1 MSASSGEDAPARRG
15 SKRER
20 TIDLE
25 RYRSIVDDWDAFA
38 EASSR
43 PEPTVF
49 RVRTGRVDE
58 ARLLDDLGAQGFRT
72 QPIEG
77 LAGFHQVVDEPHPV
91 SMTLEH
97 WNGLIYVQ
105 QASTGVAAPALA
117 PRPGD
122 RVLDL
127 CSAPGGKTAHMA
139 DLMEDT
145 GCLVASEI
153 SESRIRGLLGNMYRL
168 AHTNVLAVA
177 GDGRAFPEG
186 ALFDRVL
193 VDAPCT
199 GEGTLRRRGGRPP
212 RQSRSF
218 LGYVTSAQRALLERA
233 VRLTKPGGTIL
244 YVTCTFSPEENEA
257 VVSDILGTMP
267 VELEPLDLPV
277 PHARGVTS
285 FEGAHFDPRVEGA
298 ARIYPHHLDS
308 GGLFLARLR
317 RLDGPV
323 GEEPTEKGV
332 SEERAWTAVPHAFP
346 DDGEASHSEPE
357 EAEAL
362 VALAVAELA
371 DRFGVSRARLDELS
385 WTVRGGRV
393 WVHSVDAWPLE
404 AWEEEDAWRAI
415 SIGIRAVEFDS
426 RGRARPTNDVLRLLS
441 GDVRERRVELDDEN
455 LRTFLSRKPVPCD
468 LDLRGP
474 VAVGYRGQVVG
485 RGARTGEGL
494 KTEIPKA
501 RAADLLRV
509 LDRGQDAS

>member
-1 MSASSGEDAPARRG
+1 MSASPGDGAPERRD

-20 TIDLE
+20 TIDLD
-25 RYRSIVDDWDAFA
+25 RYRSIVDDWDAFTA
-38 EASSR
+38 ASAR

-58 ARLLDDLGAQGFRT
+58 ARLLEDLGAQGFRT
-72 QPIEG
+72 RPIEG
-77 LAGFHQVVDEPHPV
+77 LAGFHQVVEEPHPV

-117 PRPGD
+117 PRPGE

-139 DLMEDT
+139 DLMEDS

-177 GDGRAFPEG
+177 SDGRAFPEG

-212 RQSRSF
+212 KQSRSF

-267 VELEPLDLPV
+267 VELEPLDLSV
-277 PHARGVTS
+277 PHARGVTE
-285 FEGAHFDPRVEGA
+285 FEGTRFDRRMRGA

-323 GEEPTEKGV
+323 GEEPARDG
-332 SEERAWTAVPHAFP
+332 SAGRSWTSVPHAFP
-346 DDGEASHSEPE
+346 DDGEATPSEP
-357 EAEAL
+357 AEADAL
-362 VALAVAELA
+362 VEAAVAELA

-393 WVHSVDAWPLE
+393 WAHSVDAWPFG
-404 AWEEEDAWRAI
+404 AWEERDAWRAI

-426 RGRARPTNDVLRLLS
+426 RGRARPTNDILRLLS
-441 GDVRERRVELDDEN
+441 DDVRERRVDLDEDR
-455 LRTFLSRKPVPCD
+455 LRMFLSRKPVPCD

-474 VAVGYRGQVVG
+474 VAVGFRGQIVG
-485 RGARTGEGL
+485 RGARTAEGL
-494 KTEIPKA
+494 KTEVPKA
-501 RAADLLRV
+501 RARDLLRV
-509 LDRGQDAS
+509 LDRSQGAS